1 MINYETYNEIKRH
14 IIFPPKIGTSV
25 FLFFLFFVFYY
36 FSSPAPISFPEV
48 HIILLQ
54 KHKPRETKMG
64 NDDDDSYGPHDNE
77 LEDDDDEEEKGEN
90 ILNEIGSPSS
100 SKKSSGTTG
109 TGLDS
114 IQFTMIRYRC
124 TSIRKESNDG
134 DVYGVTKHFFGI
146 QQKRWLI

>member
-1 MINYETYNEIKRH
+1 
-14 IIFPPKIGTSV
+14 
-25 FLFFLFFVFYY
+25 
-36 FSSPAPISFPEV
+36 
-48 HIILLQ
+48 
-54 KHKPRETKMG
+54 MG

-114 IQFTMIRYRC
+114 IQYDDKVQMYIDPEGKQRWRC
-124 TSIRKESNDG
+124 LWLWCNKTFFLESNKSVG
-134 DVYGVTKHFFGI
+134 SFSKSWKGGYCY
-146 QQKRWLI
+146 L